1 MRIIKVADEWADARK
16 ALDGYKQF
24 LELLREN
31 ASKQVNEVLD
41 DVETRAESGE
51 DFDQVLQEYMSEKA
65 FFKKWVESVAP
76 ENSGGSEESDG
87 YSKGQELSGV
97 DSEGNKVSGEY
108 VRSVFGRPQ
117 IETSNGPVVLSEVD

>member
-1 MRIIKVADEWADARK
+1 MADEWADARK
-16 ALDGYKQF
+16 ALEGYKQF

-65 FFKKWVESVAP
+65 FFKKWVENVVP

>member
-1 MRIIKVADEWADARK
+1 MADEWADVRK
-16 ALDGYKQF
+16 ALEGYKQF

-31 ASKQVNEVLD
+31 ANKQVNEILD
-41 DVETRAESGE
+41 DVETRTESGE
-51 DFDQVLQEYMSEKA
+51 DFDQVIQEYMSENA
-65 FFKKWVESVAP
+65 FFKKWVENVAP
-76 ENSGGSEESDG
+76 EDSGGSEESEG